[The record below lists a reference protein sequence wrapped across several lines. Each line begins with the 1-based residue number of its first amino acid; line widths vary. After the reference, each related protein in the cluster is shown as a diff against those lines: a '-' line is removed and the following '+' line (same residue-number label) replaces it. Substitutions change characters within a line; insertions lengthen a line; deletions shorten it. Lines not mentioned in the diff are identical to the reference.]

1 MGSKIY
7 YLRCRDPKKTMP
19 EFNHLHCHTQFSLL
33 DGAAAIPNMIS
44 KAKADGMKAV
54 AITDHGNMFGAFKF
68 VAEANKQGVKPIVGC
83 EFYVVE
89 DRSVRSFTGGKK
101 DKRYHQLVLAKN
113 QKGYENLSKLCS
125 LGFVEGLYGKYPR
138 IDRELIKKHSE
149 GLIGTTC
156 CIGAEVPQTILRKG
170 EEEGEKVFK
179 EWLDIFGDDY
189 YIELQRHNLENIDGT
204 GMSQEDINQIL
215 LKWSEKY
222 NVPVIAT
229 NDSHYVEE
237 EDANAHDILL
247 CINTGLTQNIPI
259 GDGRD
264 QRFGFPNDQF
274 FFKTQKEM
282 GEMFKDVPFALDNT
296 QMLVDSITSPELTR
310 DVLLPNYVMPPE
322 FKTQDDY
329 LRHITY
335 IGAKRRYGEITEEI
349 RERLDFELATIKNT
363 GYPGYFLIVQDFTTV
378 AREMGVSVGP
388 GRGSAAGSA
397 VAYCI
402 GITNVDPIKYD
413 LLFERF
419 LNPDRVSL
427 PDIDIDFDDYGRAK
441 VIDYVVDKY
450 GKNNVAQIIT
460 YGSMA
465 AKSSIRDV
473 ARVLDLPLNQSDRLA
488 KMVPTIPGISLQNVL
503 VKDIKGIGDKVK
515 PEELETVKELR
526 KIYEKGESDEEAK
539 VLKQALMLE
548 GSVRNTGVHACGVII
563 TPDDITKFIPVTV
576 SKDSDLLLTQFDNS
590 VVEDAGLLK
599 MDFLGLRTLSIIKD
613 AVELIEEKHGVKID
627 PDEIPLDDE
636 ETYKLFQKG
645 RTNGVFQ
652 FESAGMQKYLK
663 DLLPTRFGDLIA
675 MNALFRPG
683 PLKYIPEFVD
693 RKHGRKEIAYDHEDM
708 AEYLEETYGITVY
721 QEQVMLLS
729 QKIGGFTKGQA
740 DALRKAMGKKK
751 RKLIDE
757 MKPQFMTGAEERG
770 YDPKVMEKV
779 WADWEE
785 FAAYAFNKSHSTCYA
800 LIAFHTAYLKTHYP
814 AEYMAAVLTHN
825 MNDIKKVSFF
835 MDECK
840 AMGIKVLGPDVNES
854 KLGFSVNTEG
864 AIRFGMAAVKG
875 VGESAAEE
883 LIANRKEEGVFP
895 SLFELTKRVNLRTV
909 NKKSLESLALAG
921 AFDGLSEINRST
933 YVENAEGE
941 TMTGLELAIRYGAN
955 YQSNKNAAQ
964 TSLFGTGSGVELE
977 EPQYPKVEPW
987 SLLERLNREK
997 QMIGMYVSGHPLDDF
1012 AFEMNAFCT
1021 HRLSQMEDLHA
1032 ISGQEICLGGIVSSK
1047 IDRVTKAGKPFGIF
1061 TLEDYS
1067 GSHEFALF
1075 SDDYAKNRGY
1085 IEQYSLL
1092 FVKGKIQG
1100 KFYDPNQLEFKVTH
1114 ISYLSDVKEKML
1126 KKITLQIPLE
1136 SLTEHK
1142 VAELEKLGDM
1152 KKGATKL
1159 YFEVYDPQER
1169 HVVTLGSRNKLV
1181 EVDEAWVQEVKHL
1194 NIRYKVN

>member
-1 MGSKIY
+1 
-7 YLRCRDPKKTMP
+7 MP

-83 EFYVVE
+83 EFYVVK
-89 DRSVRSFTGGKK
+89 DRFQRSFTGGKR

-125 LGFVEGLYGKYPR
+125 LGFIEGLYGKYPR
-138 IDRELIKKHSE
+138 IDKDLLKQYSE

-156 CIGAEVPQTILRKG
+156 CIGAEVPQTILKEG
-170 EEEGEKVFK
+170 EEAGEKVFK
-179 EWLDIFGDDY
+179 EWLEIFGDDY
-189 YIELQRHNLENIDGT
+189 YIELQRHHLENIDGS
-204 GMSQEDINQIL
+204 GISQEDINQIL

-259 GDGRD
+259 GDGKD
-264 QRFGFPNDQF
+264 FRFGFPNDQF
-274 FFKTQKEM
+274 FFKSQEEM
-282 GEMFKDVPFALDNT
+282 GKLFKDVPFALDNT
-296 QMLVDSITSPELTR
+296 QMLVDSVTSPELTR
-310 DVLLPNYVMPPE
+310 DVLLPNFVMPPE

-335 IGAKRRYGEITEEI
+335 IGAKKRYGEITEEI

-427 PDIDIDFDDYGRAK
+427 PDIDIDFDDDGRGK

-488 KMVPTIPGISLQNVL
+488 KMVPAIPGISLRNVL
-503 VKDIKGIGDKVK
+503 GKDIKKLSGNIK
-515 PEELETVKELR
+515 PEELELVKELR
-526 KIYEKGESDEEAK
+526 TIYEKGETDEEGK
-539 VLKQALMLE
+539 VLTQALRLE

-613 AVELIEEKHGVKID
+613 AIELIEENHGVNID

-645 RTNGVFQ
+645 KTNGVFQ

-693 RKHGRKEIAYDHEDM
+693 RKHGRKEIKYDHDDM

-740 DALRKAMGKKK
+740 DGLRKAMGKKK

-757 MKPQFMTGAEERG
+757 MKPLFMAGAEERG
-770 YDPKVMEKV
+770 YDTTVMEKV
-779 WADWEE
+779 WTDWEE

-840 AMGIKVLGPDVNES
+840 SMGIKVLGPDVNES
-854 KLGFSVNTEG
+854 KLGFAVNKQG

-883 LIANRKEEGVFP
+883 LIANRKEEGP
-895 SLFELTKRVNLRTV
+895 YGSLFELTQRVNLRTV

-921 AFDGLSEINRST
+921 AFDGLSDLNRST
-933 YVENAEGE
+933 YIEKLNAD
-941 TMTGLELAIRYGAN
+941 TMSGLELAIRYGAN
-955 YQSNKNAAQ
+955 FQANKNAAQ
-964 TSLFGTGSGVELE
+964 TSLFGSGSGVELE

-1012 AFEMNAFCT
+1012 SFEMKAFCT
-1021 HRLSQMEDLHA
+1021 HQLSQMEDLA
-1032 ISGQEICLGGIVSSK
+1032 SINGTEICLGGIVSSK
-1047 IDRVTKAGKPFGIF
+1047 LDRVTKSGKPFGIF

-1075 SDDYAKNRGY
+1075 SDDYAKYRGY
-1085 IEQYSLL
+1085 IDLYSLI

-1126 KKITLQIPLE
+1126 KKITLQLPLE
-1136 SLTEHK
+1136 YLTQDRLDSLDQ
-1142 VAELEKLGDM
+1142 LGEM
-1152 KKGATKL
+1152 GKGDTKL
-1159 YFEVYDPQER
+1159 YFEVYDAAER
-1169 HVVTLGSRNKLV
+1169 YLVTLGSRNRMV
-1181 EVDEAWVQEVKHL
+1181 EVNEEWMQKVKDL
-1194 NIRYKVN
+1194 NLSFKVN